1 VDPWIWIVYALAVA
15 RFTGLV
21 TLDTIT
27 EPIRDRIIVALDDTP
42 GSGGAWLAKLVTC
55 PWCASVWISAVA
67 APVVWNLGH
76 SPWLLVPAL
85 GLAFSFVSGATSNLG
100 R

>member
-1 VDPWIWIVYALAVA
+1 MDPWIWIVYALAVA

-55 PWCASVWISAVA
+55 PWCASIWISAVA
-67 APVVWNLGH
+67 APVAYNWGT

-85 GLAFSFVSGATSNLG
+85 ALVFSFVSGATSNLG